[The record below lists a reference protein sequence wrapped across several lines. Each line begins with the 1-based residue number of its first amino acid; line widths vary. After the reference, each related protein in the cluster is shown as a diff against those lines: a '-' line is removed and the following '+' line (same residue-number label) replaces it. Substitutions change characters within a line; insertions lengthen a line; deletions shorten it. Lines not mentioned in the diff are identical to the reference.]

1 MPSAKPV
8 ASAILATYNAME
20 TLPACL
26 DSLREQSVPIEIIV
40 VDDGSTDG
48 TRAYLRSVRNVRVLR
63 QAHLGA
69 ARARNKGASH
79 AKGDILLFV
88 DADMT
93 FDKNYVRDLI
103 APLRKPDTSRLQS
116 PVSNL
121 KPDTYN
127 LQPIIGTYT
136 SEERVANWDSAYARC
151 WNYREGWMDGKRF
164 PPNSPEWGTDFR
176 AIQKAAF
183 IRVHG
188 FDDVGYTDTWTLFQK
203 LGVRPRR
210 TEAICYHANP
220 ETLTKAYIQAKWAA
234 KRPYKYG
241 WLGTVYA
248 LLRVSPPA
256 ALVQGLCG
264 MVQHHERAYLP
275 FRLVTDW
282 GRFVGILEM
291 VFTGKTSK

>member
-1 MPSAKPV
+1 M
-8 ASAILATYNAME
+8 ASAILATYNALE

-26 DSLREQSVPIEIIV
+26 DSLLHQTIPMEIIV

-48 TRAYLRSVRNVRVLR
+48 TRAYLRSVRNVRVLH

-69 ARARNKGASH
+69 ARARNLGASY
-79 AKGDILLFV
+79 AKGEILLFV

-93 FDKNYVRDLI
+93 FDKNYARDLI
-103 APLRKPDTSRLQS
+103 S
-116 PVSNL
+116 PIL
-121 KPDTYN
+121 KPDTD
-127 LQPIIGTYT
+127 IIGTYT
-136 SEERVANWDSAYARC
+136 SEERVANWDNAYARY

-164 PPNSPEWGTDFR
+164 PPNPPEWGTDFR

-183 IRVHG
+183 VRVHG
-188 FDDVGYTDTWTLFQK
+188 FDDIGYTDTWTLFQK

-220 ETLTKAYIQAKWAA
+220 ATLERAYIQAKWAA

-248 LLRVSPPA
+248 LLRVSPPV